1 MRVPRKKELGFQ
13 RFGFSILRTRPR
25 PAFNNFQW
33 HMGAYGASAG
43 RHGGGWQET
52 PSSKCTKWEKK

>member
-13 RFGFSILRTRPR
+13 RSGFSILHTRPR

-43 RHGGGWQET
+43 RQGGGW
-52 PSSKCTKWEKK
+52 